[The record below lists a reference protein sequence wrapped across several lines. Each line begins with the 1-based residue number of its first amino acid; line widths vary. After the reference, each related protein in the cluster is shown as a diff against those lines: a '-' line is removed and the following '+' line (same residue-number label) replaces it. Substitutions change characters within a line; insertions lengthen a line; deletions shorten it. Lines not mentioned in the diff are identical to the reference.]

1 MAISETL
8 AFAPTKAMLAA
19 ALDELADLGAQSGS
33 AVDSASRLRA
43 LDAYLAAPA
52 ERGAPPTWRH
62 DYARLP
68 FADLAWSS
76 GRMRVPALPPGRA
89 RPVAP
94 RELDDQD
101 APALAV
107 ENAGGLVHLGS
118 TYLEPQERRGD
129 ARVAMLA
136 LADAQRLQRAALAA
150 IHGTIVAPD
159 ADRFTALATAYQNCG
174 AFVDIPADVVLDAP
188 LQLVWASRPGEASAV
203 FPHTVVRVGANA
215 QATIIERFVGET
227 ESFISAIV
235 EVDLE
240 RGARLDYV
248 AIQQTDEGARLFVH
262 RGARCAEGA
271 TIGWHVAHLGG
282 ALVRDTLVA
291 DLGAR
296 RANAEIDALFFARG
310 FAHVDLQV
318 RCHHRA
324 SETESRTVVRS
335 AATDRGHGRFSGE
348 IAIASGTMGSR
359 ASLRDDALILS
370 REAYLDARP
379 VLEIGSNAAS
389 ADLAATVG
397 SLDEEALF
405 YVQSRGIPRGTA
417 ERMMSLAFFEAAI
430 AGFPGEAVRDEVR
443 TALDAALDAI
453 PETFIT

>member
-1 MAISETL
+1 
-8 AFAPTKAMLAA
+8 MLGA
-19 ALDELADLGAQSGS
+19 ALDELEDIGAQGGS
-33 AVDSASRLRA
+33 AVDSATRQSA
-43 LDAYLAAPA
+43 LAAYLTAPS
-52 ERGAPPTWRH
+52 ERGVIASWRH

-76 GRMRVPALPPGRA
+76 GRMRVPALPAQPVRRAVSRDPG
-89 RPVAP
+89 
-94 RELDDQD
+94 EQD
-101 APALAV
+101 SPALAV

-129 ARVAMLA
+129 ARIALLA
-136 LADAQRLQRAALAA
+136 LADAKREQRAAVAA

-174 AFVDIPADVVLDAP
+174 AFVGIPAGVVLDAP
-188 LQLVWASRPGEASAV
+188 LQLVWASRPGEATAV

-215 QATIIERFVGET
+215 RATIIERFVGET

-235 EVDLE
+235 EIDLE
-240 RGARLDYV
+240 PGARLDYV
-248 AIQQTDEGARLFVH
+248 AIQQTDDGARLFTH

-271 TIGWHVAHLGG
+271 TIGWHVADLGG

-296 RANAEIDALFFARG
+296 RAKAEINAFFFVRG
-310 FAHVDLQV
+310 FAHADLTV
-318 RCHHRA
+318 ACRHRA

-335 AATDRGHGRFSGE
+335 AATDRGHGRFRGE
-348 IAIASGTMGSR
+348 IAIEARTSGVR
-359 ASLRDDALILS
+359 ASMRDDALILS
-370 REAYLDARP
+370 RDANLDATP
-379 VLEIGSNAAS
+379 ALEIGSNQAS
-389 ADLAATVG
+389 AYHAATVG

-405 YVQSRGIPRGTA
+405 YVQSRGIPRGIA

-453 PETFIT
+453 PETFST